1 MDWKLEVVVVPVA
14 NIDRAK
20 HFYHEQVGFVV
31 DHDTRISDDVR
42 MVQLTPPGSG
52 CSIVIGVG
60 MLRDAAADF
69 PEVPAELVMEIEHL
83 ILSHHGAQE
92 LGSPVLPMTVE
103 AYLLAAVD
111 DLDAK
116 LHQIHRHLAEDD
128 SPGRF
133 TSMNRRLDRVLFKP
147 RST

>member
-1 MDWKLEVVVVPVA
+1 
-14 NIDRAK
+14 
-20 HFYHEQVGFVV
+20 
-31 DHDTRISDDVR
+31 
-42 MVQLTPPGSG
+42 
-52 CSIVIGVG
+52 
-60 MLRDAAADF
+60 
-69 PEVPAELVMEIEHL
+69 MEIQHL

-92 LGSPVLPMTVE
+92 LGSPVLPMTAE

-116 LHQIHRHLAEDD
+116 IHQIHRHLAEDD

-133 TSMNRRLDRVLFKP
+133 TSMNRRLDRVLLKP

>member
-1 MDWKLEVVVVPVA
+1 
-14 NIDRAK
+14 
-20 HFYHEQVGFVV
+20 
-31 DHDTRISDDVR
+31 
-42 MVQLTPPGSG
+42 
-52 CSIVIGVG
+52 

-69 PEVPAELVMEIEHL
+69 PEVPEELVIEIEHL

-103 AYLLAAVD
+103 AFLLAAVD

-116 LHQIHRHLAEDD
+116 IHQIHRHLAEDD

-133 TSMNRRLDRVLFKP
+133 TSMNRRLDRVLLKP